1 MIFLKNRLNPS
12 YNKNY
17 LAAPFFLLNRRQLL
31 NSLKSPS
38 LYDHTTFFQVVK
50 MGLKACYYVQV
61 GCSKYIPV
69 IGPKNAASRRKKTV
83 ASILRPT
90 THTGKSA
97 TS

>member
-1 MIFLKNRLNPS
+1 MIFKKNRLNPS

-31 NSLKSPS
+31 NSLKTPS

-50 MGLKACYYVQV
+50 MGVKACYYVQV

-69 IGPKNAASRRKKTV
+69 IGQKTPLSGERKLLQV
-83 ASILRPT
+83 F
-90 THTGKSA
+90 
-97 TS
+97 